1 MSRTCLSAILS
12 HLMGR
17 GVTRQ
22 KSHLNMTADLITSIQ
37 LRPYQLNIV
46 QQIFSHWFNGYNAV
60 AVQLPTGA
68 GKTIIFTAV
77 ANEFIA
83 LEEPV
88 LVIAH
93 RTELITQ
100 AASKLKKVTGLEIGI
115 IKACYKPNQNCLI
128 QVASIQTL
136 VRRNPPPASLVIFD
150 EAHHCHS
157 KTYATVMR
165 HYREQGAYILGC
177 TATPART
184 DGRGLRYLYSGTPG
198 FDVLIKGLS
207 VLELIHQKYLAPF
220 KIYSPSNFID
230 AANASIRTT
239 GGDYNQKQLAE
250 HVEKTLIIGDVV
262 DTWKQ
267 HAYLK
272 RTVLFAVSVSHSKE
286 LAQGFRDAGIPA
298 MHLDGK
304 TPKKDRKT
312 LLKAFEQGKI
322 KVLCQHSIIT
332 EGVDIP
338 GIEAIQLVRP
348 TKSLIVWFQAIGR
361 ALRPAKD
368 KETAIIIDH
377 TDTHLNLPWP
387 DDEIPWSLD
396 PISLK
401 GSKWTIGCPECH
413 HVFRPTLSER
423 DRCLATCP
431 NCNVKFTFK
440 TEKSGKQL
448 KRLKVVEIVPA
459 NFAEFDTEYDE
470 KKLYIVQ
477 QLIYFQQH
485 QGYQKGWIY
494 HQLLDLPELELSLG
508 DWREIARRLGY
519 KAGWGWYKW
528 KEMQAELGSG
538 AA

>member
-1 MSRTCLSAILS
+1 
-12 HLMGR
+12 
-17 GVTRQ
+17 
-22 KSHLNMTADLITSIQ
+22 MTAFEITAPQ
-37 LRPYQLNIV
+37 LRDYQIDIV
-46 QQIFSHWFNGYNAV
+46 QQIFECWKYGLSSV
-60 AVQLPTGA
+60 AIQLPTGA

-83 LEEPV
+83 RGEPV

-100 AASKLKKVTGLEIGI
+100 AAAKLKLVTGLEIGM
-115 IKACYKPNQNCLI
+115 IKAGIKPNKNCLI

-136 VRRNPPPASLVIFD
+136 VRRNPPDSSLVIFD

-165 HYREQGAYILGC
+165 HYRERGAYILGC

-198 FDVLIKGLS
+198 FDVLIKGSS
-207 VLELIHQKYLAPF
+207 VLELIEKKYLAPF

-230 AANASIRTT
+230 AANAKIRTT
-239 GGDYNQKQLAE
+239 GGDYNRRQLADL
-250 HVEKTLIIGDVV
+250 VEKTLIIGDAV

-272 RTVLFAVSVSHSKE
+272 RTVLFAVSVKHSKE
-286 LAQGFRDAGIPA
+286 LAQGFRSAGIPA

-304 TPKKDRKT
+304 TPKKERLA
-312 LLKAFEQGKI
+312 LLSAFESGQI
-322 KVLCQHSIIT
+322 LVLCQHSIVT

-361 ALRPAKD
+361 ALRPAPDKD
-368 KETAIIIDH
+368 TAIIIDH

-396 PISLK
+396 PVSLQ
-401 GSKWTIGCPECH
+401 GNKWSIGCPECH
-413 HVFRPTLSER
+413 HVFRPTGGER

-431 NCNVKFTFK
+431 SCNVKFTFE
-440 TEKSGKQL
+440 TETSGKKQ

-470 KKLYIVQ
+470 HKLYIVQ
-477 QLIYFQQH
+477 QLIDFGEL

-494 HQLLDLPELELSLG
+494 HQLKELPELELSLG
-508 DWREIARRLGY
+508 DWREISRRLGY

-528 KEMQAELGSG
+528 KEMQTEVGDGVA
-538 AA
+538 

>member
-1 MSRTCLSAILS
+1 
-12 HLMGR
+12 
-17 GVTRQ
+17 
-22 KSHLNMTADLITSIQ
+22 MTANSTTCPQ
-37 LRPYQLNIV
+37 LRPYQLDII
-46 QQIFSHWFNGYNAV
+46 QQIFAHWFNGSSAV
-60 AVQLPTGA
+60 AMQLPTGA

-83 LEEPV
+83 MGEPV

-100 AASKLKKVTGLEIGI
+100 AAAKLSKVTERPIGI
-115 IKACYKPNQNCLI
+115 IRSGIKPLPDSLI

-136 VRRNPPPASLVIFD
+136 IRRNPPPASLVIFD

-157 KTYATVMR
+157 KSYATVMK
-165 HYREQGAYILGC
+165 HYRERGAYILGC

-198 FDVLIKGLS
+198 FDVLIKGSS
-207 VLELIHQKYLAPF
+207 VRELIEQKYLAPF
-220 KIYSPSNFID
+220 KIYSPNSIID
-230 AANASIRTT
+230 AEEAKIRTT
-239 GGDYNQKQLAE
+239 GGDYNQKQLADL
-250 HVEKTLIIGDVV
+250 VEKTLIIGDAV

-272 RTVLFAVSVSHSKE
+272 RTVLFAVSVKHSKE
-286 LAQGFRDAGIPA
+286 LAQGFRDAGISA

-304 TPKKDRKT
+304 TPKKERLA
-312 LLKAFEQGKI
+312 LLSAFEQGQI
-322 KVLCQHSIIT
+322 LVLCQNSIVT

-361 ALRPAKD
+361 ALRPAPN

-387 DDEIPWSLD
+387 DDEIEWSLD

-401 GSKWTIGCPECH
+401 GSKWSIGCPECH
-413 HVFRPTLSER
+413 HVFRPTPSER
-423 DRCLATCP
+423 DRSLATCP

-440 TEKSGKQL
+440 TEKSGKKL

-470 KKLYIVQ
+470 HKLYIVQ
-477 QLIYFQQH
+477 QLIDFGEL
-485 QGYQKGWIY
+485 QGYQKGWVY
-494 HQLLDLPELELSLG
+494 HQLKELSELELSLG

-528 KEMQAELGSG
+528 KEMQTNLGNE

>member
-1 MSRTCLSAILS
+1 
-12 HLMGR
+12 
-17 GVTRQ
+17 
-22 KSHLNMTADLITSIQ
+22 MTAFEITAPQ
-37 LRPYQLNIV
+37 LRDYQIDIV
-46 QQIFSHWFNGYNAV
+46 QQIFECWKYGLSSV
-60 AVQLPTGA
+60 AMQLPTGA

-77 ANEFIA
+77 ANEFMA
-83 LEEPV
+83 MGEPV

-100 AASKLKKVTGLEIGI
+100 AASKLSLNTDHPIGI
-115 IKACYKPNQNCLI
+115 IKSGIKPNRDSLI

-136 VRRNPPPASLVIFD
+136 IRRNPPPASLVIFD

-157 KTYATVMR
+157 KTYATVMK
-165 HYREQGAYILGC
+165 HYRERGAYILGC

-198 FDVLIKGLS
+198 FDVLIKGSS
-207 VLELIHQKYLAPF
+207 VLELIEQKYLAPF

-230 AANASIRTT
+230 AANAKIRTT
-239 GGDYNQKQLAE
+239 GGDYNQKQLADL
-250 HVEKTLIIGDVV
+250 VEKTLIIGDAV

-272 RTVLFAVSVSHSKE
+272 RTVLFAVSVKHSKE
-286 LAQGFRDAGIPA
+286 LAQGFRDAGISA

-304 TPKKDRKT
+304 TPKKERIA
-312 LLKAFEQGKI
+312 LLSAFESGQI
-322 KVLCQHSIIT
+322 LVLCQHSIVT

-361 ALRPAKD
+361 ALRPAPN

-387 DDEIPWSLD
+387 DDEIEWSLD

-401 GSKWTIGCPECH
+401 VSKWSIGCLSCH
-413 HVFRPTLSER
+413 HVFRPTPAER

-440 TEKSGKQL
+440 TEKSGKKL

-459 NFAEFDTEYDE
+459 NFAEFDTVYDE
-470 KKLYIVQ
+470 HKLYIVQ
-477 QLIYFQQH
+477 QLIDFGEL

-494 HQLLDLPELELSLG
+494 HQLKELPELELSLG

-528 KEMQAELGSG
+528 KEMQAEMGDEV
-538 AA
+538 A